1 MLQVPAEERFLKAL
15 MILVRFQIIEIHQAA
30 ECEADMGIPPE
41 KLEHRLGFHLIA
53 GSGKT
58 MDFGKPIFLVEES
71 FRDHLPGV
79 AHRAEKNGGGG
90 HGVMFRAK

>member
-1 MLQVPAEERFLKAL
+1 
-15 MILVRFQIIEIHQAA
+15 MILICFEIIEVHQAA
-30 ECEADMGIPPE
+30 EREPGVGMPPE
-41 KLEHRLGFHLIA
+41 KLEHRLGFHLVA

-58 MDFGKPIFLVEES
+58 MDFGKPTFLVEES
-71 FRDHLPGV
+71 FRDHLPDV